1 MTEFARARDQ
11 FLRVLR
17 SHYEPPILHM
27 LGWLQRRLP

>member
-1 MTEFARARDQ
+1 
-11 FLRVLR
+11 LRVLR